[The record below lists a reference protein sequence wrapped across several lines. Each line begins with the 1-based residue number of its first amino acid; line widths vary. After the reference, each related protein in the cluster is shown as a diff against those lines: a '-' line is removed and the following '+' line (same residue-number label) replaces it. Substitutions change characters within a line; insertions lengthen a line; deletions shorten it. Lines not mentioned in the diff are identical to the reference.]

1 MLPAHLQELLTAAV
15 DGELSHAER
24 RMVDTLLRDSEEARA
39 FHAQFLG
46 DAARLRNAPRVS
58 PPDDLAADIMARI
71 NERGMRPTPLPTRRR
86 HSTLTH
92 PQFLPWLS
100 VATAAV
106 VLIAV
111 SIASYLIFANAQS
124 NPLEPSKD
132 TVSNRQPSIP
142 NPPYKNDTSRPKPNE
157 PKVEQPLLVEVGPLP
172 REVAPNAI
180 VKNEPRI
187 DPEILPNPRLY
198 GAEDLHGVGPMSE
211 PPSIKM
217 VELNLSLLL
226 PLKDLDQPYP
236 KKQLRD
242 RLAKEEIVRMNL
254 FCKDSTKAAELVQ
267 AALKTSGQQMI
278 VDATAQDRL
287 KKRLNTEYVFF
298 TESITPE
305 EIAVLLETLGANDKK
320 AEAKKGGDGSFHMFH
335 LTPFTSEDAS
345 RLSSLLG
352 VRRDSLKLPKIKT
365 ALDPRNSLEG
375 DTASKVAST
384 LPKGGA
390 SRNDRSTLLL
400 PNGPVVAK
408 PETSK
413 EIKSFLEKR
422 GERKPG
428 TVSFMLVLMT
438 PG

>member
-1 MLPAHLQELLTAAV
+1 MLPEHLQELLTAAV

-39 FHAQFLG
+39 FHGRLVKDAQK
-46 DAARLRNAPRVS
+46 LRHAPAIAL
-58 PPDDLAADIMARI
+58 PEDLATSVMAVI
-71 NERGMRPTPLPTRRR
+71 NDRGLRPTPLPTPRRQR
-86 HSTLTH
+86 VWHSS
-92 PQFLPWLS
+92 QFLPWFS

-111 SIASYLIFANAQS
+111 SVISYLFFAMTPL
-124 NPLEPSKD
+124 NPAGPAKESAANP
-132 TVSNRQPSIP
+132 QPESP
-142 NPPYKNDTSRPKPNE
+142 AKNDPVKPKQNE
-157 PKVEQPLLVEVGPLP
+157 PKVEGPAVAELGPVP
-172 REVAPNAI
+172 REV
-180 VKNEPRI
+180 EPRI
-187 DPEILPNPRLY
+187 LVQNDPRINPELLPNPRLH
-198 GAEDLHGVGPMSE
+198 GAEDLHGVGPMPE
-211 PPSIKM
+211 PPSIKV

-242 RLAKEEIVRMNL
+242 RLAKEDIVHIDL
-254 FCKDSTKAAELVQ
+254 FCKDSTRAAEQIQ
-267 AALKTSGQQMI
+267 AALKLRGQQII
-278 VDATAQDRL
+278 VDAVAQDRL
-287 KKRLNTEYVFF
+287 KKRLRTEYVFF
-298 TESITPE
+298 TESITAE

-320 AEAKKGGDGSFHMFH
+320 LEDKKGGEGYFHKFH
-335 LTPFTSEDAS
+335 LTPFNNDDAA

-352 VRRDSLKLPKIKT
+352 VRRDNLKLPKIKT

-390 SRNDRSTLLL
+390 SRNDRWTLLL
-400 PNGPVVAK
+400 PNGPAFAK
-408 PETSK
+408 PDTSK
-413 EIKSFLEKR
+413 EIKSFLENR